1 MFWLVPRPPIR
12 LDRSRTTTWW
22 PANVASSAQA
32 RPASP
37 APTTKTRTMFSGYA
51 SAPSTHSSAFLVRH
65 VQGYSTNTGQTTGE
79 GMDGKPLIIDVV
91 DNGGQW
97 THREWRML
105 RYLKVDTQIIENTT
119 PVEELREVDG
129 IILSGGAAR
138 VGLTGELGN
147 CGAYLALD
155 VPVLGICA
163 GHQFMARYYGGDARE
178 SPEPEFG
185 AMQIELQNEGGK
197 IFANT
202 DPSQTVW
209 ESHNDEV
216 HVVPEDFF
224 ITASSPSCKVQ
235 GMENQ
240 KGDRFGLQFHP
251 EVNDSEFGKEMFE
264 NFVEICRKAKNN
276 SI

>member
-1 MFWLVPRPPIR
+1 MFCNIKPFSELFGAACSWLF
-12 LDRSRTTTWW
+12 DH
-22 PANVASSAQA
+22 
-32 RPASP
+32 
-37 APTTKTRTMFSGYA
+37 TRK
-51 SAPSTHSSAFLVRH
+51 
-65 VQGYSTNTGQTTGE
+65 TTGE
-79 GMDGKPLIIDVV
+79 RMDDKPLVIDVV

-105 RYLKVDTQIIENTT
+105 RYLKVDTQIIDNTT
-119 PVEELREVDG
+119 PVDELRQLDG

-147 CGAYLALD
+147 CGAYLDLNI
-155 VPVLGICA
+155 PILGICA
-163 GHQFMARYYGGDARE
+163 GHQFMARHYGGDARE
-178 SPEPEFG
+178 SPIPEFG

-202 DPSQTVW
+202 AATQTVW

-216 HVVPEDFF
+216 HVVPEGFF
-224 ITASSPSCKVQ
+224 VTAKSPSCLVQ
-235 GMENQ
+235 GMENE

-264 NFVEICRKAKNN
+264 NFVEVCRESRK
-276 SI
+276 